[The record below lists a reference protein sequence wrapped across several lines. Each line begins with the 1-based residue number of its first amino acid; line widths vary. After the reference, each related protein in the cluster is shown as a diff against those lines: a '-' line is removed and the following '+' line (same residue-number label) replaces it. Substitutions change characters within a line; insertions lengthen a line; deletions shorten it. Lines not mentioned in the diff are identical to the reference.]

1 MSPPPVCLKP
11 SQANTPHPTHDAGA
25 AKQLLSELAS
35 DSISTDTAQQYT
47 EQQQHLQDGKVFGPQ
62 APKVSPQSV
71 VKAQI
76 HALLHGHSN
85 ATPGFSH
92 MLQTHAAVH
101 SDTPQRDA
109 GQQPAESVFE
119 SPLLRVLRRVSLQW
133 YYRVM
138 FDPLEQLVAI
148 SSSYEL
154 LFQLMTPHQQLS
166 CMANILLVL
175 ACPVLQEQRWALLD
189 VLCQSLQLC
198 RLHALNT
205 GVCL

>member
-1 MSPPPVCLKP
+1 VQLCKR
-11 SQANTPHPTHDAGA
+11 QQH
-25 AKQLLSELAS
+25 AKQH
-35 DSISTDTAQQYT
+35 TGT
-47 EQQQHLQDGKVFGPQ
+47 E
-62 APKVSPQSV
+62 
-71 VKAQI
+71 
-76 HALLHGHSN
+76 
-85 ATPGFSH
+85 
-92 MLQTHAAVH
+92 
-101 SDTPQRDA
+101 
-109 GQQPAESVFE
+109 QPAELE
-119 SPLLRVLRRVSLQW
+119 SPLLRLLRRVSLWW
-133 YYRVM
+133 YYHVM
-138 FDPLEQLVAI
+138 FDPLEQLVAL